1 VRVLS
6 LKGLGAYAAAGT
18 LFTLLLPLLVWPIY
32 GIGRYVIGY
41 YQTGR
46 LEEARGLYIRGLA
59 IVLASS
65 VAVAVAIWALASPL
79 SELYY
84 GTTRYAWLLRL
95 TALDLVVYTYYN
107 YVTT

>member
-1 VRVLS
+1 MALQAAFYLIIVRVLS

-18 LFTLLLPLLVWPIY
+18 LFTLLLPLLVWPMY

-59 IVLASS
+59 IVLVSS
-65 VAVAVAIWALASPL
+65 VAVAMA
-79 SELYY
+79 
-84 GTTRYAWLLRL
+84 
-95 TALDLVVYTYYN
+95 
-107 YVTT
+107 